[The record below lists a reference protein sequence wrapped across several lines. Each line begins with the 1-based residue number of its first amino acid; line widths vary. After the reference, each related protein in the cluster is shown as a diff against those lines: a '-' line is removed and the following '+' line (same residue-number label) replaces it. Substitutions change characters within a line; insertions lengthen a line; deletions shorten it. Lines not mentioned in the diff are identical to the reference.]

1 MQVTSKAENIAATK
15 QKIYEMLCD
24 CRKFEKMI
32 PAQSVQ
38 NLTFGDDFCE
48 FEVAGIAKL
57 RVEIAQRVEN
67 ALVVYKVLNDKNLP
81 ASCTFA
87 IAGAD
92 QSAAVE
98 VKLDVDIPIFLAGMV
113 RKPLQQGADVAA
125 QKIKEAAEMA

>member
-1 MQVTSKAENIAATK
+1 MQVTSQSKNIVATK

-32 PAQSVQ
+32 PVQSVQ
-38 NLTFGDDFCE
+38 NLTFGDDYCE
-48 FEVAGIAKL
+48 FEVAGIAKM

-67 ALVVYKVLNDKNLP
+67 SLVVYKVLNDKNLP
-81 ASCTFA
+81 ASCTFQV
-87 IAGAD
+87 GGSD
-92 QSAAVE
+92 LAASVE